1 MKSKLIQLAAMF
13 SLLGAG
19 GVALAQDIQERTI
32 RFGHLNN
39 TDHPTSAG
47 VKKFAEIV
55 AAKSGGKIKV
65 QEYAASQLG
74 NELQQ
79 QSALQG
85 GVQEMLVASTT
96 SLAGIVK
103 EFGLFDF
110 PFLFSNAKQADAM
123 VDGPL
128 GKMLSG
134 RLADKGVVVLGF
146 FDLGFR
152 NVTNSKRPITKAE
165 DLEGLKLRV
174 IPNPVFL
181 ETFKTFKANP
191 IPMPFAELYGALES
205 KAVDG
210 QENPFA
216 VILSSKFYEVNKYVS
231 ATNHVYATNPVQIS
245 KRFWDKL
252 NPAEQKL
259 LQDAAIEAAELPAHV
274 QPRRLGQ
281 GRGRAQG
288 QGHAVQRHRPRRAGA
303 DARRSQAGP
312 RQVRRVLRPGRR
324 DAVQERAG
332 ARLQAL
338 SLFAPRRRGTGHG
351 RHRAAVPFSLR
362 DPGEPGRR

>member
-1 MKSKLIQLAAMF
+1 MKSKVIRLAAMF
-13 SLLGAG
+13 SLLAFGAA
-19 GVALAQDIQERTI
+19 ALAQDIQERTI

-39 TDHPTSAG
+39 TDHPTSFG
-47 VKKFAEIV
+47 VKKFAELV
-55 AAKSGGKIKV
+55 AARSGGKIKV
-65 QEYAASQLG
+65 QEYASSQLG

-110 PFLFSNAKQADAM
+110 PFLFSNARQADAM

-128 GKMLSG
+128 GKMLSAK
-134 RLADKGVVVLGF
+134 LAEKGVVVLGF

-152 NVTNSKRPITKAE
+152 NVTNGKRPITKAE

-210 QENPFA
+210 QENPYS

-245 KRFWDKL
+245 RRFWEKL
-252 NPAEQKL
+252 SPAEQKL
-259 LQDAAIEAAELPAHV
+259 LQDAAIEAQNYQRVVSREAAGKAVDELKAKGMLYNDIAPAELARMRAEVKPVHDKFSASYEPAV
-274 QPRRLGQ
+274 VNLFK
-281 GRGRAQG
+281 
-288 QGHAVQRHRPRRAGA
+288 
-303 DARRSQAGP
+303 SE
-312 RQVRRVLRPGRR
+312 L
-324 DAVQERAG
+324 ERISK
-332 ARLQAL
+332 L
-338 SLFAPRRRGTGHG
+338 
-351 RHRAAVPFSLR
+351 
-362 DPGEPGRR
+362 